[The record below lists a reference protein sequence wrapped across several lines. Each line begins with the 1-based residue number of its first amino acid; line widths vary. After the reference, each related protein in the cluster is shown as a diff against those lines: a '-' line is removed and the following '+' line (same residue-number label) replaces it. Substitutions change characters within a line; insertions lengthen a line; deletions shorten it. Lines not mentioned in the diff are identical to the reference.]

1 MMTSD
6 GRNGELEIASE
17 IDISTTRKVIRNAAT
32 DLGFGLTDVT
42 RIVTVA
48 SELARNIFRYAG
60 SGNLRWK
67 EITGVK
73 SGIELTFEDSGPGI
87 ADLDQAMEPGYTS
100 GGGLGMG
107 LSGAKRLMDE
117 MEVHS
122 EVGKGTTVTVKKILG
137 R

>member
-1 MMTSD
+1 MTSD
-6 GRNGELEIASE
+6 GRNGELEITSE
-17 IDISTTRKVIRNAAT
+17 TDISTTRKVIRNAAT

-60 SGNLRWK
+60 SGNMRWN
-67 EITGVK
+67 EITGGK
-73 SGIELTFEDSGPGI
+73 SGIELIFEDSGPGI
-87 ADLDQAMEPGYTS
+87 ANLDQAMEPGYTS

-117 MEVHS
+117 MEIHS
-122 EVGKGTTVTVKKILG
+122 EVGKGTMVTVKKLLG
-137 R
+137 K